1 MRAVRTS
8 GVPTTVVSCNTDTLV
23 TPAEIVDVRAIH
35 QDPGRRRRP
44 DVDTDLPLVYK
55 ESMASRTISPLIAT
69 CFCLLLVGC
78 GGNSEKQSTG
88 VGDAFATKAV
98 AACKAALAD
107 KQRWQ
112 PFPVANFNPSEP
124 DPAAFPSVSAWL
136 AKDVAPTFH
145 MWLSALQALGQPPS
159 AQNDWDA
166 MLAVVRKIDQLNRDQ
181 ITAAN
186 ARDSAAFASATTALG
201 SAQDD
206 LVATSEKAGVPD
218 CADVHAA

>member
-1 MRAVRTS
+1 
-8 GVPTTVVSCNTDTLV
+8 
-23 TPAEIVDVRAIH
+23 
-35 QDPGRRRRP
+35 
-44 DVDTDLPLVYK
+44 
-55 ESMASRTISPLIAT
+55 MASRTIGPLIAT

-78 GGNSEKQSTG
+78 GGKSEKQTTG

-124 DPAAFPSVSAWL
+124 DPAAFPGVSAWL
-136 AKDVAPTFH
+136 AKEVAPTFH